1 MGQPLFTVATI
12 TYNSSQWVRQAIESV
27 LESSYTNFEYLIS
40 DDCSTDDT
48 WEIIQEYNDPR
59 IISWRNDSNMGE
71 YPNRNKVLNE
81 AKGQFIYYIDG
92 DDFIYKDTL
101 HRMSSYVNNFPTCKG
116 IWGVH
121 NANKLGLPI
130 LLSSKQ
136 LTEFNFLSLFGF
148 ANVGLAETVFSVIEL
163 KSIAGF
169 DTRFSI
175 GDNYIKKLF
184 SLHFPVLLVEVGNAF
199 WRERPDQATRRAEKG
214 LKNFI
219 DLYRIDQEILF
230 DLRTPLMP
238 QQLKTARSNFKI
250 RTIKL
255 LVKNTILKGRF
266 FEFLTL
272 MNRLSISY
280 LDLRFLFI
288 KGVYK

>member
-1 MGQPLFTVATI
+1 MTQPLFTVATI
-12 TYNSSQWVRQAIESV
+12 TYNSSQWVKQTIESV

-48 WEIIQEYNDPR
+48 WEIIQGYNDSR
-59 IISWRNDSNMGE
+59 IISWRNDSNIGE

-81 AKGQFIYYIDG
+81 AKGKFIFYIDG
-92 DDFIYKDTL
+92 DDFIYKETL
-101 HRMSSYVNNFPTCKG
+101 QRMSCYVNNFPGCKG

-121 NANKLGLPI
+121 NSNKLILPV

-136 LTEFNFLSLFGF
+136 LTEYNFLSLIGF
-148 ANVGLAETVFSVIEL
+148 ANVGLAETVFSVSEL
-163 KSIAGF
+163 KNIGGF

-184 SLHFPVLLVEVGNAF
+184 SLHFPVLLIEVGNAF

-219 DLYRIDQEILF
+219 DLYRIDQEILY
-230 DLRTPLMP
+230 DLRPPLSP
-238 QQLKTARSNFKI
+238 QQLKTAKLNFKI

-255 LVKNTILKGRF
+255 LIKNTIIKGRIL
-266 FEFLTL
+266 EFIHL
-272 MNRLSISY
+272 MKKLSISY
-280 LDLRFLFI
+280 LDLRFLFV